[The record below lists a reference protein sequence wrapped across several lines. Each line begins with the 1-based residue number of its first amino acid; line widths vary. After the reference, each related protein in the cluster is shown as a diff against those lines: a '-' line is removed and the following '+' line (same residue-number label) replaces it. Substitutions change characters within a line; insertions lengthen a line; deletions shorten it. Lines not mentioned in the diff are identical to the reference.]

1 MNLVSLNDACQE
13 LFIHDLHGKVGG
25 YTPEY
30 LQQEKS
36 YPF

>member
-30 LQQEKS
+30 LIYDKDK
-36 YPF
+36 